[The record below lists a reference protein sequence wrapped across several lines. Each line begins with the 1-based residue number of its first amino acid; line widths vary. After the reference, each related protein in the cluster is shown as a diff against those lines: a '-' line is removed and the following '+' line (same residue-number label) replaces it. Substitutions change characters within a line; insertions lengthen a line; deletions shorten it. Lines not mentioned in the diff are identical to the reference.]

1 MGYLVI
7 PLHSV
12 YTERTDISG
21 RPVTDHD
28 TFIERMGLAAEND
41 GLSRIAGRLFGA
53 LILHSEPRSLDDL
66 AEQLGVS
73 KASVS
78 TEARRLVDRGV
89 AERIGKAGDRRDY
102 YSLTTDFFAQII
114 RFRLSRWA
122 SLHRLAREMQTA
134 QADAEPQLVRD
145 RFAYIDEF
153 NAFVLARVED
163 ALREWDGH
171 ERQELASQERRGTS
185 RRQRSVTPKPGGKR
199 HTKERLG

>member
-1 MGYLVI
+1 
-7 PLHSV
+7 
-12 YTERTDISG
+12 
-21 RPVTDHD
+21 VTDHD

-122 SLHRLAREMQTA
+122 SLHRLAREMQSA
-134 QADAEPQLVRD
+134 NADAEPQLVRD

-153 NAFVLARVED
+153 TAFVLARVED

-171 ERQELASQERRGTS
+171 ERQEVASHERRGAS
-185 RRQRSVTPKPGGKR
+185 RRQRSVTPRPAGKR
-199 HTKERLG
+199 HARERLG